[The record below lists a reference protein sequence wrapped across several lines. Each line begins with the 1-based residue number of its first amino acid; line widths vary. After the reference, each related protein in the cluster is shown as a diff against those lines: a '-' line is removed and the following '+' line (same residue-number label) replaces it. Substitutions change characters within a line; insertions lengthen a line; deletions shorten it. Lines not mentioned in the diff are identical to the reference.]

1 MAKSLNLEPEHFQRK
16 PKMPAIIKPR
26 EIQNIP
32 GVKGHLPLR
41 AGEIVLTP
49 EESARLRSFGWRP
62 GDPIP
67 GNLPDY
73 IKAFQEA
80 TKVLPEEVREEIRS
94 TPVAPPGTLP
104 TKIPQPIDISQLDSR
119 HRAEIEAYLQDF
131 RKHAPA
137 IEKAAKVRGGMEKV
151 APSIQ
156 QAIVACEDEGIEL
169 VDSRKEKQFVDEA
182 LGAQFGSATNLQK
195 QIDIAEGKKPK
206 NVIEEDELPAKEPE
220 KEKEEELSYTDK
232 AGYLTSIMAMKP
244 FRKVYTLFD
253 GRIEIVF
260 RQLSTE
266 LAEMVLTQVSHSARV
281 GLIEN
286 EENIQL
292 GHVYW
297 SLLSLESVNFQG
309 EKTDISEAVDEYIEE
324 WKMSDT
330 DHDEPTPL
338 PELLTMMRKAP
349 PLHHV
354 SVWRAIQKLHAKF
367 NKLVEALEAKAD
379 EPDFWNGIGG

>member
-16 PKMPAIIKPR
+16 PKMPAIVKPR

-32 GVKGHLPLR
+32 GVKGHMPLR
-41 AGEIVLTP
+41 AGEILLTP
-49 EESARLRSFGWRP
+49 EESVRLRSFGWRP

-94 TPVAPPGTLP
+94 TPIAPPGTPP
-104 TKIPQPIDISQLDSR
+104 TKIPQPIDISQLDSK

-151 APSIQ
+151 SPSIQ
-156 QAIVACEDEGIEL
+156 QAIVACEEEGIEL

-182 LGAQFGSATNLQK
+182 LGTQFGSAQDLQK
-195 QIDIAEGKKPK
+195 QIDIAEGNKSR
-206 NVIEEDELPAKEPE
+206 NVVEEDEPTKEA
-220 KEKEEELSYTDK
+220 EKEEELDYVDR
-232 AGYLTSIMAMKP
+232 AGYLTAIMAMKP

-266 LAEMVLTQVSHSARV
+266 LAEMVLTQVSHSSRI
-281 GLIEN
+281 GFIEN
-286 EENIQL
+286 AENIQL

-297 SLLSLESVNFQG
+297 SLLSLESVSFQG
-309 EKTDISEAVDEYIEE
+309 EKTDISEAVDNYIEE
-324 WKMSDT
+324 WKESDT
-330 DHDEPTPL
+330 DHEEPTPL
-338 PELLTMMRKAP
+338 PELLTLMRKSP

-354 SVWRAIQKLHAKF
+354 SVWRSVQKLHAKF
-367 NKLVEALEAKAD
+367 NKLVETLEAKAD